1 MKRIYNLIFIL
12 LLLSSCSIQ
21 NSRQASGTMVG
32 LQLGTIVGSAV
43 GGVSSHS
50 YSGQLMGTAIG
61 AITGAAVG
69 NVINK
74 PHEQTAQQQAGTS
87 PSKKESKVEAN
98 RVKIEQLVEQSSNKM
113 DVTLRNVNFKNSDGA
128 AVLQAD
134 GYGKLSFDIYNY
146 GDMAVTVYPMVQCSS
161 NDIIFSEMT
170 PVQSLVPEE
179 GVRYTLTV
187 YGNSTLSD
195 GSHDITIYLSV
206 DNSEYVPVHKLKIIT
221 ENR

>member
-1 MKRIYNLIFIL
+1 MKCIYNLIFIL
-12 LLLSSCSIQ
+12 FLLSSCSIQ

-32 LQLGTIVGSAV
+32 LQLGTIVGGAV

-50 YSGQLMGTAIG
+50 QYGHLMGTAIG

-69 NVINK
+69 NAINK
-74 PHEQTAQQQAGTS
+74 PHEQATQQQTTTS
-87 PSKKESKVEAN
+87 SSNKKSKVEVN
-98 RVKIEQLVEQSSNKM
+98 RVKIEQLVEQAANKM
-113 DVTLRNVNFKNSDGA
+113 NVVLRNVNFKNSDGGVPLA
-128 AVLQAD
+128 AD

-146 GDMAVTVYPMVQCSS
+146 GDRTATIYPMVQCSS

-170 PVQSLVPEE
+170 PVQSLAPEE

-187 YGNSTLSD
+187 YGNSMLSD

-206 DNSEYVPVHKLKIIT
+206 DNSEYLPVHKLKIIT